1 MLLTVIIFTLFL
13 LKMTLRGARILS
25 SCNDASNR
33 QEQKMNVNIRVE
45 EGVKLPRF
53 EESLNSKHNN
63 PQTIPQ
69 QPIYPTVNS
78 VQQNPVNFTM
88 QEQQTPEPSQYPS
101 VVANPVL
108 TRDINEDL
116 AKDLQIQDLETKNK
130 FLNLLLTVYQQNPL
144 YINSYVVCPS
154 QLLMELIKL
163 LTKCDRVDLVL
174 NEDLACGGCT
184 GDNKLIYISKILV
197 VNGDETKDLKYG
209 YNDVYSKLIAYG
221 ISLKIVC

>member
-1 MLLTVIIFTLFL
+1 
-13 LKMTLRGARILS
+13 MTLRGARILS

-45 EGVKLPRF
+45 DKTI
-53 EESLNSKHNN
+53 
-63 PQTIPQ
+63 PQIPQ
-69 QPIYPTVNS
+69 QPQQPVYPQV
-78 VQQNPVNFTM
+78 NPVNFTT
-88 QEQQTPEPSQYPS
+88 QEQLTETSAYQS
-101 VVANPVL
+101 VAASPVL
-108 TRDINEDL
+108 TRDVNLEDSL
-116 AKDLQIQDLETKNK
+116 AKDIQIQDLETKNK
-130 FLNLLLTVYQQNPL
+130 FLNMLLTVYQNNPL

-154 QLLMELIKL
+154 QLLMEMIKL

-184 GDNKLIYISKILV
+184 GDDKLIYVAKILV
-197 VNGDETKDLKYG
+197 VKGDETKELKYC

>member
-1 MLLTVIIFTLFL
+1 
-13 LKMTLRGARILS
+13 MTLRGARILS

-45 EGVKLPRF
+45 DKTI
-53 EESLNSKHNN
+53 
-63 PQTIPQ
+63 PQIPQ
-69 QPIYPTVNS
+69 QPQQPVYPQV
-78 VQQNPVNFTM
+78 NPVNFTT
-88 QEQQTPEPSQYPS
+88 QEQLAEMSQFPS
-101 VVANPVL
+101 VAASPVL
-108 TRDINEDL
+108 TRDVNLEDSL
-116 AKDLQIQDLETKNK
+116 AKDIQIQDLETKNK
-130 FLNLLLTVYQQNPL
+130 FLNMLLTVYQNNPL

-154 QLLMELIKL
+154 QLLMEMIKL

-184 GDNKLIYISKILV
+184 GDDKLIYVAKILV
-197 VNGDETKDLKYG
+197 VKGDETKELKYC